1 VVGWHVDVT
10 AGSEVA
16 YVTDCI
22 NMKMNVREREEV
34 ACARKEEERA
44 REVER
49 RKARVRIF
57 DEECA
62 RK

>member
-1 VVGWHVDVT
+1 
-10 AGSEVA
+10 
-16 YVTDCI
+16 
-22 NMKMNVREREEV
+22 MKMNVREREEV